1 MGRAKGKNWFTWQV
15 YDLPRL
21 RKWSNESG
29 TAVVVGDAAQAI
41 LPAGGQGI
49 AQAVEDSACF
59 ALCLDRLKSVP
70 EAVRAFETIRRPRK
84 EWMSHRS
91 WVDTEMSFLKDG
103 LLQQK
108 RDAFL
113 KRIKILTPKE
123 WDGKHVDEPPEGD
136 YHHPLAI
143 PYQQGYNVFDHVSS
157 SPVNE

>member
-1 MGRAKGKNWFTWQV
+1 
-15 YDLPRL
+15 
-21 RKWSNESG
+21 
-29 TAVVVGDAAQAI
+29 
-41 LPAGGQGI
+41 
-49 AQAVEDSACF
+49 
-59 ALCLDRLKSVP
+59 
-70 EAVRAFETIRRPRK
+70 
-84 EWMSHRS
+84 
-91 WVDTEMSFLKDG
+91 MSFLKDG